1 ATNYVNYVINKTNG
15 FFAVS
20 PISGT
25 LVSGITQPSTSP
37 YLNNNRTNQQFLN
50 RQSLI
55 QFRALAGIPEDSL
68 QYLGTY
74 SRELNAPSWTPTL
87 NAVDM
92 GAATNGPSN
101 IYKYKDNANPNP
113 FPIPTPTPI
122 NPNF

>member
-1 ATNYVNYVINKTNG
+1 
-15 FFAVS
+15 
-20 PISGT
+20 
-25 LVSGITQPSTSP
+25 LVSSITQPSTSP
-37 YLNNNRTNQQFLN
+37 YLNNNRTNQQFPN

-55 QFRALAGIPEDSL
+55 QFRSLAGISEDSL
-68 QYLGTY
+68 QYLTTY

-101 IYKYKDNANPNP
+101 IYKYRDNANPIP

-122 NPNF
+122 NPNLLNVRVNNAFVRP